1 VLVGTASA
9 LGLVAALGVAGPA
22 SAQPEGL
29 CLGPIQLGSCDAP
42 GGDAPGV
49 GDIPVIGGVV
59 DGLLGDATG
68 GATGGLVTGVPGLVL
83 GPDPGS
89 TRWTLPAAQLTG
101 SAISI
106 EGLSSLGLVTIDTL
120 DGRSAVV
127 IRIAAD
133 RVVVDDFVLDVR
145 KHAGGDAAV
154 NHSGVL
160 DLRGHVVVYLDSL
173 TGTTLG
179 GLGLTLG
186 TDGTPPPGGEL
197 PPKLLG
203 VYLGLVGMQSD
214 VMYQTPTHLEVYG
227 AGS

>member
-1 VLVGTASA
+1 MLVGTASA
-9 LGLVAALGVAGPA
+9 LGLLAALGVAGPA

-29 CLGPIQLGSCDAP
+29 CLGPIQLGSCDE
-42 GGDAPGV
+42 APGV
-49 GDIPVIGGVV
+49 GDIPVVGGIV
-59 DGLLGDATG
+59 DGLLGEATS
-68 GATGGLVTGVPGLVL
+68 GAVTGIPGLVL

-89 TRWTLPAAQLTG
+89 TQWTLPAAQLTG
-101 SAISI
+101 SSISI
-106 EGLSSLGLVTIDTL
+106 EGVSSLGLVTIHTL

-127 IRIAAD
+127 IRLAAD
-133 RVVVDDFVLDVR
+133 RGVVDDVVLDVR

-154 NHSGVL
+154 NNSGVL
-160 DLRGHVVVYLDSL
+160 DLRGNVVVYLDSL

-197 PPKLLG
+197 PSKLVG

>member
-1 VLVGTASA
+1 MGAVSA
-9 LGLVAALGVAGPA
+9 LTIATTLGVAAPA
-22 SAQPEGL
+22 TSAPAEPAGL
-29 CLGPIQLGSCDAP
+29 CVGPIQLGSCDDDGD
-42 GGDAPGV
+42 GGIPIV
-49 GDIPVIGGVV
+49 GGLV
-59 DGLLGDATG
+59 DDVLG
-68 GATGGLVTGVPGLVL
+68 GATGGLVEGVPGLVL

-89 TRWTLPAAQLTG
+89 TTWTLPAAQLTG
-101 SAISI
+101 SKISI
-106 EGLSSLGLVTIDTL
+106 EGLSSLGLVTITTT
-120 DGRSAVV
+120 DGRTAPV

-145 KHAGGDAAV
+145 KEAGGDAAV
-154 NHSGVL
+154 NRSGVL

-197 PPKLLG
+197 PPQLLG

-214 VMYQTPTHLEVYG
+214 VMYQTPTHLEVH
-227 AGS
+227 AG

>member
-1 VLVGTASA
+1 MLVGTASA

-29 CLGPIQLGSCDAP
+29 CLGPIQLGSCDE
-42 GGDAPGV
+42 APGV
-49 GDIPVIGGVV
+49 GDVPVVGGIV
-59 DGLLGDATG
+59 DGLLGE
-68 GATGGLVTGVPGLVL
+68 ATGGLVNGIPGLVL

-89 TRWTLPAAQLTG
+89 TQWTLPAAQLTG
-101 SAISI
+101 SSISI
-106 EGLSSLGLVTIDTL
+106 EGLSSLGLVTIHTL

-127 IRIAAD
+127 IRLAAD

-154 NHSGVL
+154 NNSGVL
-160 DLRGHVVVYLDSL
+160 DLRGNVVVYLDSL

-197 PPKLLG
+197 PPKLVG